1 MFFFGFTYRVPYSE
15 KKRLLDKQVEIQEV
29 KQLDEWKPAV
39 GIFPALLKVLQQDGK
54 AS

>member
-1 MFFFGFTYRVPYSE
+1 MFFFVFTHRVLYSE

-39 GIFPALLKVLQQDGK
+39 GIFPALLTGLQLDGK